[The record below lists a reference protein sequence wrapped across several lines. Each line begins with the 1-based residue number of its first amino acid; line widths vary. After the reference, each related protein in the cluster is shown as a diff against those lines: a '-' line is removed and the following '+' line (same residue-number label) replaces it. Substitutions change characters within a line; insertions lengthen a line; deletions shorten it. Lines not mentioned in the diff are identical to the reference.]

1 METGNLT
8 IGISRESATLP
19 SMNRRNALRYLAA
32 LPLAASFPASAEV
45 RKAAES
51 SMKKGWAGGNAS
63 AIKTFGAT
71 WYYTWWH
78 GGGNIDGAEFV
89 PMIKHGSDIAQ
100 TAAINSMN
108 HIKAVL
114 GFNEPERTSQGN
126 TSIDEAIKLWP
137 RLVELAVAK
146 NIRIGSP
153 APSSDGGG
161 MAWLTEF
168 MRRSKKEKLR
178 VDFIAIHWY
187 RSKDAGAF
195 ATWLKELDKNWRL
208 PIWLTEFNGWAGPEK
223 EHYEFLKSA
232 LKTLERSKSV
242 ERYAYF
248 EPGRGKEHSLFKEDG
263 TLSRMGELYRD
274 AGT

>member
-1 METGNLT
+1 
-8 IGISRESATLP
+8 
-19 SMNRRNALRYLAA
+19 MNRRNALRYLAA

-45 RKAAES
+45 RKAAEA

-63 AIKTFGAT
+63 AIKTFGAS

-89 PMIKHGSDIAQ
+89 PMIKHGSDIGQ
-100 TAAINSMN
+100 TNAVKSMGN
-108 HIKAVL
+108 VKAVL

-126 TSIDEAIKLWP
+126 TSINEAIKLWP
-137 RLVELAVAK
+137 KLVELAVAK

-168 MRRSKKEKLR
+168 MRRAKKEKLR

-187 RSKDAGAF
+187 RGRDGGAF

-208 PIWLTEFNGWAGPEK
+208 PIWLTEFNGWSGPEK
-223 EHYEFLKSA
+223 ENHEFLKSA

-248 EPGRGKEHSLFKEDG
+248 EPGKGKEHSLFKADG